1 MKKGRF
7 FALGI
12 FCAFLFMAVIAI
24 SAVSA
29 EIMLSQPNETY
40 NIDDDILASAILK
53 SSASANGLF
62 EMSLLCNDDERT
74 FFVFPAKVSAGEER
88 EFETSLALSNSFLQG
103 ARGNCRIKAE
113 FVSESAETAA
123 FKITESISI
132 SLSINRSILEP
143 GDIILIEGEA
153 IKANKKPANGYA
165 QLSVTGTNISAAK
178 GVENGRFL
186 VELSLPEHIRAGEY
200 SVMADVYEKDSE
212 GKISNNGIATAGI
225 TIKQVPKVLEI
236 VAEKQDYMPGENLS
250 IKPVLYDQTDEIIAS
265 EISIG
270 VFDTNGNDVFEKLIK
285 SNEEIL
291 LYLEKNA
298 TAGKW
303 QIKAKSMGKDE
314 ERLIFIKENEE
325 ALFELQGN
333 LLKIANI
340 GNVPYRKNVE
350 IKIGNETEIRQ
361 PDIAVGESIIYELE
375 APDGDY
381 EIIVND
387 GISAIKSSSYLTGN
401 AISVNEMISAAS
413 IFIRHPL
420 VWVFLVLVMAM
431 FLFITARNVIKRNVS
446 VSTMPSAEK
455 SGFVKVR
462 PENPGQKINA
472 SERMGRGIE
481 ARSSGGYEKA
491 VGERTTMSQIH
502 QARQSE
508 HRALIRGVKEAEST
522 LVQKGVKEDACIA
535 VVKLRNFEQ
544 IRRMPESIKV
554 IDRIPEI
561 AYESKAVLE
570 IAPGQISIILSP
582 TITRTFGND
591 SGIVKIASKIAN
603 SLNEHNRKFDKKIE
617 YGIGVNAGAI
627 ISRIENNQLKF
638 TSLGSTLPLAKR
650 IADAARNEV
659 LLSKEAA
666 HRAISEVKTE
676 KKDIAGVEAYS
687 INRIVEREENKEFIR
702 KFLERQ
708 KGHERETSKAGL
720 DEML

>member
-7 FALGI
+7 SALGI
-12 FCAFLFMAVIAI
+12 FCAFLFIAIMAI

-53 SSASANGLF
+53 SSASANSLF

-74 FFVFPAKVSAGEER
+74 FFVFPAKVSAGEEKK
-88 EFETSLALSNSFLQG
+88 FETSLALSNSFLQG
-103 ARGNCRIKAE
+103 ARGNCRIKAG
-113 FVSESAETAA
+113 FISESAETAV

-143 GDIILIEGEA
+143 GESILISGEA

-178 GVENGRFL
+178 GVENGRFS

-200 SVMADVYEKDSE
+200 SVMADVYEKDIE

-270 VFDTNGNDVFEKLIK
+270 VFDTNGNDVFEKLVK
-285 SNEEIL
+285 SDEEIL

-303 QIKAKSMGKDE
+303 QITAKSMGKEE
-314 ERLIFIKENEE
+314 ERLIFVKENEE

-350 IKIGNETEIRQ
+350 IRIGNETEIRQ
-361 PDIAVGESIIYELE
+361 PDVGVGESIIYELE

-387 GISAIKSSSYLTGN
+387 GISAIKGSSYLTGN
-401 AISVNEMISAAS
+401 AVSVNEMISAAS

-431 FLFITARNVIKRNVS
+431 FLFVTARNVIKRNVS

-455 SGFVKVR
+455 SGFIKVR
-462 PENPGQKINA
+462 PEKPVQKINA
-472 SERMGRGIE
+472 GERMGRGIE
-481 ARSSGGYEKA
+481 AGKNSAGYEKA
-491 VGERTTMSQIH
+491 VGERTTMSQIQ
-502 QARQSE
+502 QARQLE

-522 LVQKGVKEDACIA
+522 LVQKGVKEDACVA
-535 VVKLRNFEQ
+535 VIKIKNFEQ
-544 IRRMPESIKV
+544 VRKMPEAIKV

-603 SLNEHNRKFDKKIE
+603 SLNEHNRRFDKKIE
-617 YGIGVNAGAI
+617 YGI
-627 ISRIENNQLKF
+627 
-638 TSLGSTLPLAKR
+638 
-650 IADAARNEV
+650 
-659 LLSKEAA
+659 
-666 HRAISEVKTE
+666 
-676 KKDIAGVEAYS
+676 
-687 INRIVEREENKEFIR
+687 
-702 KFLERQ
+702 
-708 KGHERETSKAGL
+708 
-720 DEML
+720 